1 MRINE
6 TKCIKCWGAEVG
18 PHHPLSTYW
27 SLLFGV
33 MRYIWGSLTCLQKR
47 GGQLLFREHTFYLP
61 DCIWP
66 QNNTEELLK
75 TTPCLP
81 VITSNNMR
89 KASRT
94 TPTPDADYCEK
105 APWGKPRGWGR
116 NPPSSLLPHHTPPN
130 PGNNH
135 SLLPIITCVPKHWQT
150 LFCSRKYGKMSPPPP
165 QIVSPYSWKVSTAAV
180 DKNFLRRR
188 KCIEKEL

>member
-18 PHHPLSTYW
+18 PYHSLSTYW

-47 GGQLLFREHTFYLP
+47 GGQLLFREHIFYLP

-135 SLLPIITCVPKHWQT
+135 SLLPIITCVPRHWQT